1 MTHLN
6 PGDQAPNFE
15 AQDQHGTTVSLTQ
28 FAGKKVVLYFYPKDD
43 TPGCTAEACSF
54 RDGQTELQN
63 AGYAVLGVSPDS
75 VKSHGKFADKFSLNF
90 SLLADTEKTICQA
103 YGVWGKK
110 KFMGREYDGVHRET
124 FVIDEAGRIERVITK
139 VDTKEATKQ
148 ILAGA

>member
-6 PGDQAPNFE
+6 PGDLAPHFV
-15 AQDQHGTTVSLTQ
+15 AQDQHGTDVSLSQ
-28 FAGKKVVLYFYPKDD
+28 FAGQKVVLYFYPKDD

-54 RDGQTELQN
+54 RDGQSELQS
-63 AGYAVLGVSPDS
+63 AGYVVLGVSPDS
-75 VKSHGKFADKFSLNF
+75 VKSHGKFASKFSLNF
-90 SLLADTEKTICQA
+90 SLLADPEKVICQA

-124 FVIDEAGRIERVITK
+124 FVIGEDGRIERVITQ

>member
-6 PGDQAPNFE
+6 PGDLAPHFE
-15 AQDQHGTTVSLTQ
+15 AQDQHGTDVSLSQ
-28 FAGKKVVLYFYPKDD
+28 FAGQKVVLYFYPKDD

-54 RDGQTELQN
+54 RDGQSELQS
-63 AGYAVLGVSPDS
+63 AGYVVLGVSPDS
-75 VKSHGKFADKFSLNF
+75 VKSHGKFASKFSLNF
-90 SLLADTEKTICQA
+90 SLLADPEKVICQA

-124 FVIDEAGRIERVITK
+124 FVIGEDGRIERVITQ

>member
-1 MTHLN
+1 MAIVVNKHL
-6 PGDQAPNFE
+6 PEFE
-15 AQDQHGTTVSLTQ
+15 ANATGGVKVSHQSHVGQTVI
-28 FAGKKVVLYFYPKDD
+28 LYFYPKDD

-54 RDGQTELQN
+54 RDGQSDLQK
-63 AGYAVLGVSPDS
+63 AGYVVLGVSPDS

-90 SLLADTEKTICQA
+90 SLLADTEKHICQA

-148 ILAGA
+148 ILAEA

>member
-6 PGDQAPNFE
+6 PGDLAPPFE
-15 AQDQHGTTVSLTQ
+15 AQDQHGTDVSLSQ
-28 FAGKKVVLYFYPKDD
+28 FAGQKVVLYFYPKDD

-54 RDGQTELQN
+54 RDGQSELQS
-63 AGYAVLGVSPDS
+63 AGYVVLGVSPDS
-75 VKSHGKFADKFSLNF
+75 VKSHGKFASKFSLNF
-90 SLLADTEKTICQA
+90 SLLADPEKVICQA

-124 FVIDEAGRIERVITK
+124 FVIGEDGRIERVITQ

>member
-6 PGDQAPNFE
+6 AGDLAPHFE
-15 AQDQHGTTVSLTQ
+15 AQDQHGTDVSLSQ
-28 FAGKKVVLYFYPKDD
+28 FAGQKVVLYFYPKDD

-54 RDGQTELQN
+54 RDGQSELQS
-63 AGYAVLGVSPDS
+63 AGYVVLGVSPDS
-75 VKSHGKFADKFSLNF
+75 VKSHGKFASKFSLNF
-90 SLLADTEKTICQA
+90 SLLADPEKVICQA

-124 FVIDEAGRIERVITK
+124 FVIGEDGRIERVITQ